1 MAEKMKQNVKL
12 IADGSIGQGGFDI
25 YIVFRGS
32 REFLMTHRQN
42 DKLYSLLKSGIKIND
57 LERSISKAAADISLA
72 GRRYLKGDIHPRIK
86 YRKNQARKLENTIRH
101 LVNVANKYI
110 YEMEYAV

>member
-1 MAEKMKQNVKL
+1 MAEKMKQSVKL

-25 YIVFRGS
+25 YIDFRGS
-32 REFLMTHRQN
+32 REYLMTHRQN
-42 DKLYSLLKSGIKIND
+42 ARLYSLLKSGVKIND
-57 LERSISKAAADISLA
+57 LERSISKAVADISLA

-101 LVNVANKYI
+101 LVNVANEYI
-110 YEMEYAV
+110 YEMGYAV